1 MRLFPIKVRPDI
13 VKFVKE
19 KYETELKDY
28 HFKWRLL
35 RRMVKE
41 KFGVDLSASTL
52 KRIAYGEYDNL
63 IK

>member
-1 MRLFPIKVRPDI
+1 MIMFPLKVRPDI
-13 VKFVKE
+13 VKYVKE

-35 RRMVKE
+35 KQLVKD
-41 KFGVDLSASTL
+41 KFGVELSAATL
-52 KRIAYGEYDNL
+52 KRIAKGEYDNL